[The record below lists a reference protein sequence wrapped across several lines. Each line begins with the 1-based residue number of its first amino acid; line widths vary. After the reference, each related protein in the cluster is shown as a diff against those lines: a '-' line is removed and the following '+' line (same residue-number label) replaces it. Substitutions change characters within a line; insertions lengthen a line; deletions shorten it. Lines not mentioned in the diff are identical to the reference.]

1 MDTQDTGRRQT
12 RTDNPLDTQDT
23 IDKLSTLDTQ
33 DKLSTL
39 DTQDTGRRPEQTIH
53 LDKLSTL
60 TQDEEKPE
68 QTIHLDKLSTLD
80 TQDTG
85 RRQTRT
91 DNPSR

>member
-1 MDTQDTGRRQT
+1 MLTVY
-12 RTDNPLDTQDT
+12 LDG
-23 IDKLSTLDTQ
+23 LSVLVCLRPVSCVSNVDS
-33 DKLSTL
+33 LS
-39 DTQDTGRRPEQTIH
+39 EQTTH

-60 TQDEEKPE
+60 NTQDKVEDKQE

-85 RRQTRT
+85 RKQTRT